1 MKFSFVQLLQQG
13 VAMDVGKNK
22 SMTFSMEWMM
32 TKCSQIVQLAQLAIN
47 FFDDS
52 HDEKVNS
59 YQIGSQG
66 YVAEVHI
73 D

>member
-1 MKFSFVQLLQQG
+1 MKFSFVQLLQQS
-13 VAMDVGKNK
+13 VAMDMGKNK
-22 SMTFSMEWMM
+22 SMTSSMEWMM

-47 FFDDS
+47 FFDES
-52 HDEKVNS
+52 HDEKVNP

-66 YVAEVHI
+66 YVAEVHS